1 MRSRQLC
8 LAIAATLMAA
18 ACGESLRIP
27 QAQGGPLGPSVW
39 GGQEAGLVVTDT
51 GATVQFAC
59 AVGTISVAIVRDA
72 AGHFRVPG
80 IYALTPGPAYLP
92 HPATYDGTVIGDAMA
107 LSVIVP
113 EVSAQP
119 VGPFA
124 LARGVPFTGPVC
136 L

>member
-1 MRSRQLC
+1 MSIRRLG
-8 LAIAATLMAA
+8 LAATAAVIAA
-18 ACGESLRIP
+18 ACTESLRIP
-27 QAQGGPLGPSVW
+27 RAEGGPLGPSVW

-51 GATVQFAC
+51 GATAQFAC
-59 AVGTISVAIVRDA
+59 AVGTISGAIVRDA

-92 HPATYDGTVIGDAMA
+92 HPATYDGTVVGDAMA

-124 LARGVPFTGPVC
+124 LVRGRPFTGPVC

>member
-1 MRSRQLC
+1 MRSRQLRW
-8 LAIAATLMAA
+8 AVAATVMAA
-18 ACGESLRIP
+18 ACGESLRVP

-51 GATVQFAC
+51 GATAQFAC
-59 AVGTISVAIVRDA
+59 AVGTIPGAIVRDA
-72 AGHFRVPG
+72 VGRFRVAG

-92 HPATYDGTVIGDAMA
+92 HPATYDGTVIGDAMT
-107 LSVIVP
+107 LSVLVP

-124 LARGVPFTGPVC
+124 LVRGRPFTGPVC

>member
-1 MRSRQLC
+1 MRSGLLS
-8 LAIAATLMAA
+8 LAIGATLIAA
-18 ACGESLRIP
+18 ACTESLRVSRP
-27 QAQGGPLGPSVW
+27 QSGPLEPSVW

-51 GATVQFAC
+51 GATAQFAC
-59 AVGTISVAIVRDA
+59 AVGTIAGAIVRDA
-72 AGHFRVPG
+72 AGHFRVSG

-119 VGPFA
+119 IGPFA
-124 LARGVPFTGPVC
+124 LVRGRPFTGPVC